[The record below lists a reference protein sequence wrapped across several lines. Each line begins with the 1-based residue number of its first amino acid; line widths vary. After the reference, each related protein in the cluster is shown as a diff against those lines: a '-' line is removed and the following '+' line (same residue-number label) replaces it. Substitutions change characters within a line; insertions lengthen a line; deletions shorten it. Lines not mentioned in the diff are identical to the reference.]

1 MAEVQVQFGGR
12 GGSVY
17 SLATNDDLVAIR
29 TRDGGPVLET
39 PLSGT
44 SHRLLDK
51 LEPIVRFRDAGVE
64 VFHVRDG
71 SMSTRDEV
79 RATLTKESSI
89 RFAGRVLADPVFRP
103 EVAIAASQ
111 PAAPALK
118 EPILYSEN
126 IFVKFDTTATAAKAK
141 KVLAAV
147 GLKIKRPVDYVEH
160 AYFAEAPEGTGLEV
174 FNIALRLLRDIESVE
189 YCHPELLRPRQ
200 LRSAF
205 PQQWHLKKTTING
218 TSIDA
223 HASVTD
229 AWKLTEGKGITIAII
244 DTGIDIDH
252 EEFTGTGKIVKPR
265 DTTVGVLDPSDPRPQ
280 SSRDEK
286 HGTACAG
293 VACANGKKGASGVA
307 PLARL
312 MPIRLMAGLGSQS
325 EADAFA
331 WAADNG
337 ADVISCSWGPVDGR
351 WFEPDHPGHRATVP
365 LPDNTRLAIEYALT
379 KGRNNK
385 GCVICW
391 AAGNGNE
398 SVDNDGYAS
407 FPGVVAVAA
416 CNDTGKRSV
425 YSDTGKALWCSFPSG
440 DSALDAVAVL
450 PTPPPIGGVWNV
462 NHPPP
467 KTAGIWTTDW
477 SGAMGYNGGGST
489 LKGDMDGH
497 YTNSF
502 GGTSSSTPGVAGVAA
517 LILSLKPSL
526 RQEDVRDIIKRS
538 CDQIDLANGQYD
550 ATTGHSQL
558 YGFGRVNAAKAV
570 ALVAAPK
577 SASPKAAS
585 PKSASMKSAS
595 AKAASRKSAPRTGP
609 RRRLAKK
616 R

>member
-12 GGSVY
+12 GGSVFT
-17 SLATNDDLVAIR
+17 LATNDDLVAIR
-29 TRDGGPVLET
+29 TRDAGPVLET
-39 PLSGT
+39 RLSGT
-44 SHRLLDK
+44 SRRMLDR
-51 LEPIVRFRDAGVE
+51 LEPIARFQDAGVE

-71 SMSTRDEV
+71 TMNTRDEV
-79 RATLTKESSI
+79 RETLKREPSI

-103 EVAIAASQ
+103 DVNIRATQ
-111 PAAPALK
+111 PGAPTRK

-126 IFVKFDTTATAAKAK
+126 IFVKFGPAATATQAK
-141 KVLAAV
+141 KVINSAN
-147 GLKIKRPVDYVEH
+147 LKVKRAVDYVEH
-160 AYFAEAPEGTGLEV
+160 AYFVEAPEGTGLEV

-189 YCHPELLRPRQ
+189 FCHPELLRPRQ

-205 PQQWHLKKTTING
+205 AQQWHLKKTTING
-218 TSIDA
+218 KSIDA
-223 HASVTD
+223 HASITE
-229 AWKLTEGKGITIAII
+229 AWKLTEGKGITIAVI

-252 EEFTGTGKIVKPR
+252 EEFTGAGKIVKPR
-265 DTTVGVLDPSDPRPQ
+265 DVTAGVVNPNDPRPQ
-280 SSRDEK
+280 STRFEK

-307 PLARL
+307 PAARL
-312 MPIRLMAGLGSQS
+312 MPIRLMSDLGSQS

-337 ADVISCSWGPVDGR
+337 ADVISCSWGPEDGD
-351 WFEPDHPGHRATVP
+351 WFDPEHAGHRATIP

-385 GCVICW
+385 GCVICF

-407 FPGVVAVAA
+407 FPGVIAVAA

-425 YSDTGKALWCSFPSG
+425 YSDTGKALWCSFPS
-440 DSALDAVAVL
+440 DDAALDAIPVL
-450 PTPPPIGGVWNV
+450 PTPPPIGGVWDV
-462 NHPPP
+462 DHPDP
-467 KTAGIWTTDW
+467 KTPGIWTTDW
-477 SGAMGYNGGGST
+477 SGGKGYNAGGSL
-489 LKGDMDGH
+489 LKGDMAGH
-497 YTNSF
+497 YANDF
-502 GGTSSSTPGVAGVAA
+502 GGTSSSAPGVAGVAA

-526 RQEDVRDIIKRS
+526 RQEEVREIIKQS
-538 CDQIDLANGQYD
+538 CDQIDKANGQYD
-550 ATTGHSQL
+550 ATTGHSPF

-570 ALVAAPK
+570 ALVAP
-577 SASPKAAS
+577 PH
-585 PKSASMKSAS
+585 
-595 AKAASRKSAPRTGP
+595 